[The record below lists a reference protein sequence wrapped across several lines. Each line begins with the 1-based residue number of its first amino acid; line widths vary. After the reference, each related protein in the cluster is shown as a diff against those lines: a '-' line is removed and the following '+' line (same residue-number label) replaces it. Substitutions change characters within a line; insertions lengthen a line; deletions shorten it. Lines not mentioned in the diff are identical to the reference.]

1 MPAFENSVRIPALA
15 VIRHHI
21 DSRIESDQVNTVTA
35 VDGVRACVLVS
46 LDHII
51 AGASVHRVDARDCG
65 GVFIQALPTKGSS
78 PRASLLLH
86 WVAVSRSRNLGP
98 DRTSWPSGSPAADG
112 SPLLRR

>member
-35 VDGVRACVLVS
+35 VDGVRARVLVS

-51 AGASVHRVDARDCG
+51 AGASVPESMPATAVVSLFRHSPQRV
-65 GVFIQALPTKGSS
+65 
-78 PRASLLLH
+78 
-86 WVAVSRSRNLGP
+86 
-98 DRTSWPSGSPAADG
+98 
-112 SPLLRR
+112 RRHERRCCFTG